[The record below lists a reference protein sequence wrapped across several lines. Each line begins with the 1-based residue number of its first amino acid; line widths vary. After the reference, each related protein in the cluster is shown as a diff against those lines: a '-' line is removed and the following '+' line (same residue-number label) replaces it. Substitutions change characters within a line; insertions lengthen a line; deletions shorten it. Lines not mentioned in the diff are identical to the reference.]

1 VPRGAR
7 LHGEVGVLLL
17 ARRAAPHVG
26 AALLCSAAALAGC
39 GGPTLHLRP
48 GSGLAPYGDWILDPT
63 RSDDARAAIAKALPK
78 RDQPPPRE
86 DASDQDSRGGSEQ
99 RPRSQ
104 RNADR
109 NATAQAAH
117 DDNLLPLRVR
127 NALAASFVV
136 PAEHV
141 RLNAAGDG
149 VELWQGDRHRLFS
162 TLGGDGVSITDRF
175 GTRRV
180 QAGWAGASAFAVLS
194 NESRMLSVAETFRL
208 RDPDTLELEVAMSAQ
223 GMSHMK
229 VRSTYRRALP
239 EDLIPSTDG
248 PPSPGR

>member
-7 LHGEVGVLLL
+7 LHGEVGVLLP
-17 ARRAAPHVG
+17 ARRAAPQVG

-48 GSGLAPYGDWILDPT
+48 GSGIAPYGDWILDPA
-63 RSDDARAAIAKALPK
+63 RSEDARAAIAKALPK
-78 RDQPPPRE
+78 RELPPPRE
-86 DASDQDSRGGSEQ
+86 AASDQDVNGSERRQ
-99 RPRSQ
+99 RSQ

-127 NALAASFVV
+127 NALAVSFVM

-141 RLNAAGDG
+141 RLSAAGDG

-180 QAGWAGASAFAVLS
+180 QAGWAGAGAFTVLS
-194 NESRMLSVAETFRL
+194 NEPRMLNVSETFRL
-208 RDPDTLELEVAMSAQ
+208 REPDTLELEVAMSAQ
-223 GMSHMK
+223 GMGRMK

-239 EDLIPSTDG
+239 EDLIAPTDG